1 VLFRDEARVVHKTLE
16 CLEQALGIVGNIVI
30 RLQPHG
36 LSHGAIQVGFGHIT
50 ADQYCGVSDGCLLL
64 PAGLVLCDT
73 GLGNS

>member
-36 LSHGAIQVGFGHIT
+36 LSHGAIQVGLDTSLPTNT
-50 ADQYCGVSDGCLLL
+50 AAFLMATSPLACSCAMQ
-64 PAGLVLCDT
+64 A
-73 GLGNS
+73 